1 MGNASR
7 NAAHFVL
14 FHRLQLERD
23 QYCNVVKA
31 SSYNVLIFHVSTA
44 GPGDYSHALLGVSRT
59 LCTSH
64 LIRLSTSHGQLHH

>member
-1 MGNASR
+1 MGNASH

-31 SSYNVLIFHVSTA
+31 SSYNVLM
-44 GPGDYSHALLGVSRT
+44 
-59 LCTSH
+59 C
-64 LIRLSTSHGQLHH
+64 